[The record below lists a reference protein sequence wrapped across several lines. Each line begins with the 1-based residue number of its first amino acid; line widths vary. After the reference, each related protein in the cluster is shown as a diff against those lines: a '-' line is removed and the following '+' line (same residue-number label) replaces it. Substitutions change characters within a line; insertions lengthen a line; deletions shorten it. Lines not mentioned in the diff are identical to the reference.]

1 MVIEIKDGKQVREE
15 RARAAQALAH
25 TAAHES
31 AKEPEITQSSP
42 AAVPGSVACDTAE
55 GGGSKDAAMSDPF
68 GKENYQR
75 MKSLLKER
83 VSPKRFAHSKGVAK
97 TARKLARA
105 YGYPDPAHARMAG
118 LVHDWDKRYV
128 GAEASARADEL
139 GVDVSESVKT
149 SMPWLLHGPTGAEAL
164 RRQFP
169 ELGEAVFQA
178 VARHTS
184 GAKDMTDLDMIVFVA
199 DLIEPGRTFQDVG
212 AVRDAVGKVPL
223 EDLFFQAFKTIFS
236 FLVQHDRLLHP
247 DMVEIWNHYAVRQP
261 GAHKGRLSS
270 TPDPKLNE

>member
-1 MVIEIKDGKQVREE
+1 M
-15 RARAAQALAH
+15 
-25 TAAHES
+25 
-31 AKEPEITQSSP
+31 
-42 AAVPGSVACDTAE
+42 
-55 GGGSKDAAMSDPF
+55 
-68 GKENYQR
+68 
-75 MKSLLKER
+75 
-83 VSPKRFAHSKGVAK
+83 
-97 TARKLARA
+97 
-105 YGYPDPAHARMAG
+105 
-118 LVHDWDKRYV
+118 
-128 GAEASARADEL
+128 
-139 GVDVSESVKT
+139 DVSESVKT

-223 EDLFFQAFKTIFS
+223 EDLFFQA
-236 FLVQHDRLLHP
+236 QHDRLLHP
-247 DMVEIWNHYAVRQP
+247 DMVEIWNHYAVRRP